1 MNPGSFTGVQH
12 ADQQAAAPRFDD
24 TLVRV
29 RDGQD
34 VRLDPAPAPG
44 PWYRRGR
51 AGLLVIAAA
60 VIAAGTVCGPLALSA
75 SAAPSARAGNPLA
88 GLTADQIASRA
99 ATDFTAASSFHY
111 HGSGKDSGQTIS
123 ISMSVTHKGG
133 TGFIGYGS
141 HGGFAILDIG
151 KTVWIQPDDKFWEYV
166 GVPASE
172 VPLVHGLWLL
182 PAESAGNTLVAALA
196 PLWHANRLL
205 SLLAPQLTGLVK
217 GKTIKISGHRALRLQ
232 NMSGL
237 ESIYVSISSKPE
249 ILRISNDG
257 TLTFSRYGAR
267 VTLTPPPPSDV
278 ITLPGAS
285 SAAYSLEHL
294 L

>member
-12 ADQQAAAPRFDD
+12 ADQQGAAPRSED

-34 VRLDPAPAPG
+34 VRLEPAPAPR

-51 AGLLVIAAA
+51 AGLIAIAAA
-60 VIAAGTVCGPLALSA
+60 VVAAGTVCGPFALSA
-75 SAAPSARAGNPLA
+75 TAAPSAPAGNPLA

-99 ATDFTAASSFHY
+99 ATDFTAASSFHF

-123 ISMSVTHKGG
+123 ISMSVTRKGG
-133 TGFIGYGS
+133 TGFIGYGR

-151 KTVWIQPDDKFWEYV
+151 KTMWIQPDDKFWEYA

-172 VPLVHGLWLL
+172 VPLVHGRWLL
-182 PAESAGNTLVAALA
+182 PAGSAGGTLVAVLA
-196 PLWHANRLL
+196 PLCHANKLL

-217 GKTIKISGHRALRLQ
+217 GKTIKISGHRALQLQ
-232 NMSGL
+232 NTSGQ

-257 TLTFSRYGAR
+257 TITFSRYGAR
-267 VTLTPPPPSDV
+267 VTLTPPPPGDV
-278 ITLPGAS
+278 ITLPSAS
-285 SAAYSLEHL
+285 SAAYSLQHL